1 MHNPPK
7 PPTPSLPP
15 EPPKDIPP
23 AAEHA
28 AKLVGWGG
36 WLAFWVQL
44 IAGAVLGVGVIVA
57 IISRTLEED
66 KRVIWVGLALLFAIA
81 SLITLLVS
89 TYLAFGLTRVARRL
103 ALPQKKPTPSPQVV
117 SQRVTL
123 ALFVSTGG
131 LAVGLLGTG
140 VSALSLLAKALTH
153 PQGAALY
160 SPESTLRV
168 LDVLV
173 ILINSGLAA
182 AHFTG
187 QVANYWL
194 LRHKW

>member
-1 MHNPPK
+1 MQTPPK

-28 AKLVGWGG
+28 ARLVGWGG

-44 IAGAVLGVGVIVA
+44 IAAAGLGVGVTVA
-57 IISRTLEED
+57 IISRTMDDDE
-66 KRVIWVGLALLFAIA
+66 RVIWVGLALLFAIA
-81 SLITLLVS
+81 GLTTLLVS
-89 TYLAFGLTRVARRL
+89 IYLAFRQTRVARRL
-103 ALPQKKPTPSPQVV
+103 ALPQKQPTPSPQAVN
-117 SQRVTL
+117 QQVTL
-123 ALFVSTGG
+123 ALLVSTGG

-140 VSALSLLAKALTH
+140 VSALSLLAKTLSH

-160 SPESTLRV
+160 APESTLRV

-182 AHFTG
+182 AHFIG

>member
-1 MHNPPK
+1 MHTPPK

-15 EPPKDIPP
+15 EPPNDIPP

-44 IAGAVLGVGVIVA
+44 IAAAVLGVGVVIA
-57 IISRTLEED
+57 IISRTMDQDEQ
-66 KRVIWVGLALLFAIA
+66 VIWVGLSLLFAIA

-89 TYLAFGLTRVARRL
+89 IYFDFRLTRIARRL
-103 ALPQKKPTPSPQVV
+103 ALPQKKPTPSPQRV
-117 SQRVTL
+117 SQQVTL

-131 LAVGLLGTG
+131 LAVGLLGTEI
-140 VSALSLLAKALTH
+140 SALSLLAKTLSH

-168 LDVLV
+168 LDVMV
-173 ILINSGLAA
+173 ILINSGLAV
-182 AHFTG
+182 AHFIG
-187 QVANYWL
+187 QIANYWL